1 MVVPVLSLIVF
12 LPVAGAIALVF
23 VPGAAVGLQRAI
35 ALGASL
41 AALAASLWADRIFD
55 PKLSGMQLEESV
67 VWLPA
72 WDAGYHLGIDGL
84 SLVLTLEKDSTV
96 AAHPFNRVHGLEV
109 YSGRGVSGKRVLRW
123 ASIGG
128 GVGFLIGAVIGD
140 ASKPCDNCLDFT
152 ALTYA
157 ITGMA
162 IGLAGGAIAGAA
174 IPVDKWRRVE
184 LPAEYGFPQPLTK
197 SFLASTPGQILMG
210 VASILVLAAIN

>member
-1 MVVPVLSLIVF
+1 MRRSSLLLVVLIIPPSTARGQWIPPLTEGVRIR
-12 LPVAGAIALVF
+12 LT
-23 VPGAAVGLQRAI
+23 AAVPEMSRQVGFYGGL
-35 ALGASL
+35 
-41 AALAASLWADRIFD
+41 
-55 PKLSGMQLEESV
+55 LS
-67 VWLPA
+67 
-72 WDAGYHLGIDGL
+72 D